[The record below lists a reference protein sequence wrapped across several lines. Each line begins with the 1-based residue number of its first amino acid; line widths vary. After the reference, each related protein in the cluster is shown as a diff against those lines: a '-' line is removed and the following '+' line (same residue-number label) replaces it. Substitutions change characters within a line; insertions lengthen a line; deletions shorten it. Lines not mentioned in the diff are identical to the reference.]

1 VNDVY
6 KNDVVRK
13 VAQDTRLSQR
23 VVGDALNSAV
33 QVIGQALR
41 DGKTVTFPGFG
52 TFYTSH
58 RGEGTVKHIRTKE
71 PITVPARRVAAFRVG
86 ELLKQSVRTAN
97 PAKHGRRSRLGFMR
111 GGK

>member
-1 VNDVY
+1 MY

-23 VVGDALNSAV
+23 AVGDALTSALK
-33 QVIGQALR
+33 VITQALK
-41 DGKTVTFPGFG
+41 DGKTVTLPGFG

-58 RGEGTVKHIRTKE
+58 RSEGTVKHIRTQE
-71 PITVPARRVAAFRVG
+71 TITVPARRVAGFRVG
-86 ELLKQSVRTAN
+86 ELLKQGVRNAK
-97 PAKHGRRSRLGFMR
+97 PEKHGKRSRLGFMR